1 MDLYYVL
8 LALIAG
14 ACSPTQAG
22 INAQLGAVTGDSAVA
37 AAISFIVGAVGL
49 SVYVTISG
57 APLPP
62 MKSLMGIPWWMWTG
76 GILGA
81 ILVFASI
88 ILVPKL
94 GAATTLGL
102 IVAGQMITSLALDHF
117 GWVGYEEHPINIWRI
132 LGVAMLLGGVV
143 LIKKF

>member
-1 MDLYYVL
+1 MDLYYVI

-22 INAQLGAVTGDSAVA
+22 INAQLGSVTGHPAVA
-37 AAISFIVGAVGL
+37 AAISFIVGAIGL
-49 SVYVTISG
+49 SVYVTMSG

-62 MKSLMGIPWWMWTG
+62 AKTLIGIPWWMWSG

-81 ILVFASI
+81 FLVFASI

-132 LGVAMLLGGVV
+132 LGVAMLLGAVV